1 MTNIA
6 RLAKTFYGGIHP
18 DKSGKELSCNEKLII
33 SPLLDVYNIPLVQN
47 AGKAPTILIK
57 KGDYVK
63 KYQLIAQAD
72 GFVSSNIHAPTSG
85 TIIDIK
91 PMTSS
96 LGVQVP
102 TAILEADKLDIAESP
117 FEKIEDWQNVD
128 TKELLARVG
137 DAGIVGMG
145 GASFPA
151 RVKLSPPPEKN
162 IDTLI
167 LNGAECEPYLTADHR
182 LMLDYPEKVVTGAA
196 ISARILGVKNIFI
209 GIEINKIDAIKSLT
223 PYAEKYNVKI
233 VPLKVSYPQGSEKQL
248 IEVITN
254 RQIPTGSLPMDVH
267 CVVQNVGTA
276 SAIADAVLEGI
287 PSIERIVTVTG
298 SCIAK
303 PGNYKLRIGTPAIKA
318 IELAGG
324 IKTEPAKLIFGG
336 PMMGFAQKTFDANV
350 TKNTSGIL
358 LLNSKEALTYES
370 NGACIRC
377 GKCVAACPIRIQP
390 CLLATAIESNRTDL
404 AAINH
409 VMDCI
414 ECGAC
419 AYVCPAHRPLVQ
431 HIRRAKAQ
439 LRRQK

>member
-1 MTNIA
+1 MNNFSN
-6 RLAKTFYGGIHP
+6 LAKTFYGGIHP
-18 DKSGKELSCNEKLII
+18 KTSGKELSCNEKLVIPPI
-33 SPLLDVYNIPLVQN
+33 LDTYYIPLVQN
-47 AGKAPTILIK
+47 AGAAPTVLIK

-63 KYQLIAQAD
+63 KYQLIAQASS
-72 GFVSSNIHAPTSG
+72 FVSANIHAPTSG

-91 PMTSS
+91 PMVNS
-96 LGVQVP
+96 LGLLVS
-102 TAILEADKLDIAESP
+102 TAILESDKLDVAELPFSPIAN
-117 FEKIEDWQNVD
+117 WQD
-128 TKELLARVG
+128 ADAKELLTRVG

-182 LMLDYPEKVVTGAA
+182 LMLEFPEKVLSGAA
-196 ISARILGVKNIFI
+196 ISAKILGVNNIFI
-209 GIEINKIDAIKSLT
+209 GIEINKVDAIKSLT
-223 PYAEKYNVKI
+223 TLADKYNVKI

-254 RQIPTGSLPMDVH
+254 RQIPSGKLPMDVG

-276 SAIADAVLEGI
+276 AAIADAVINNI

-298 SCIAK
+298 SCIVK
-303 PGNYKLRIGTPAIKA
+303 PGNYLLRIGTPVLKA
-318 IELAGG
+318 IEFAGG
-324 IKTEPAKLIFGG
+324 VKAEPTKLIFGG
-336 PMMGFAQKTFDANV
+336 PMMGFAQKTFEANV

-358 LLNSKEALTYES
+358 LLNDKEALTYES
-370 NGACIRC
+370 GSCIRC
-377 GKCVAACPIRIQP
+377 GKCLAACPIRIQP
-390 CLLATAIESNRTDL
+390 CLLATAIESNRIDL

-419 AYVCPAHRPLVQ
+419 AYTCPAHRPLVQ